1 MAKRKSK
8 NEFAR
13 EHQHFLE
20 LVKKNQPTLEV
31 MIKLNLNRTQLKA
44 HLLEAYNSGE
54 VQAGDWQP
62 CYEILK
68 LGSFPYSVQEQLK
81 NAFSQASEDDFVKAE
96 IVENKV
102 VISKYD
108 LIRPDQL
115 PMAPWPIESTSQG
128 KQEMGTQN
136 RRVDAQ
142 QVTHQ

>member
-8 NEFAR
+8 NEFAH
-13 EHQHFLE
+13 EHKHFLE
-20 LVKKNQPTLEV
+20 LVKKNQPNLEV

-44 HLLEAYNSGE
+44 HLLEAYSSGE

-62 CYEILK
+62 YYEILT
-68 LGSFPYSVQEQLK
+68 LGSFPDSVQKQLK
-81 NAFSQASEDDFVKAE
+81 KAFPQASEDDFVKAE
-96 IVENKV
+96 IIEDKV
-102 VISKYD
+102 IISTYD
-108 LIRPDQL
+108 LMGPDQL

-142 QVTHQ
+142 

>member
-8 NEFAR
+8 NEFAQ
-13 EHQHFLE
+13 EHKQFLE

-68 LGSFPYSVQEQLK
+68 LGSFPDSVQEQLK

-102 VISKYD
+102 VISKYNLMGSD
-108 LIRPDQL
+108 LL
-115 PMAPWPIESTSQG
+115 LMVPMPIQSTSQG
-128 KQEMGTQN
+128 NSEMDMYNQ
-136 RRVDAQ
+136 RVDAQ
-142 QVTHQ
+142 